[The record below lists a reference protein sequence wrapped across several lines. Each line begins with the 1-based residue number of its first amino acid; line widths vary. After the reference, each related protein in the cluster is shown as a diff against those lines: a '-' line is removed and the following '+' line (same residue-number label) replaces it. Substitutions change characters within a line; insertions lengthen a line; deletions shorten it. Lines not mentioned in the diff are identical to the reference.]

1 MTNLLLPTL
10 QAYQTTAVCGSKQ
23 LKVLV
28 TDCAWEVQG
37 LQEEHSQKG
46 VEEEGEQSQRSRPD
60 MGNAKVVDASKGEG
74 DQPSQGEG
82 KTPSEEQQTS
92 PSHEDEA
99 AKSQLRGPSGRTDDS
114 HTDHDEG
121 IQRNAAADDPS
132 SESAQKF
139 SKTSSDE
146 KDMGATA

>member
-1 MTNLLLPTL
+1 M
-10 QAYQTTAVCGSKQ
+10 
-23 LKVLV
+23 
-28 TDCAWEVQG
+28 QG
-37 LQEEHSQKG
+37 LQEEPSREG

-60 MGNAKVVDASKGEG
+60 MGNAQVVDASKGEG
-74 DQPSQGEG
+74 APPSQGEG

-139 SKTSSDE
+139 SKTSSNE